1 MAFRRSI
8 VGKSIDFSI
17 IDKGLT
23 VEGMISS
30 KGKLIIRGTVK
41 GTLVGETV
49 IISKEGAVFAE
60 TTADSM
66 TIGGT
71 FEGEIRVS
79 RDLVILS
86 TGSCTG
92 KVIYKDLV
100 VEPKGILNAQAICNA
115 GKDSNPGP
123 SSTVRKDNGNSVGVP
138 GIVDV
143 PPKKSEAG

>member
-1 MAFRRSI
+1 
-8 VGKSIDFSI
+8 VGKSNDFSI
-17 IDKGLT
+17 IDKGLA

-49 IISKEGAVFAE
+49 IISKEGAVFAD
-60 TTADSM
+60 TKADSM

-79 RDLVILS
+79 RDLIILS
-86 TGSCTG
+86 TGSCSG

-115 GKDSNPGP
+115 GKDSNPDPAG
-123 SSTVRKDNGNSVGVP
+123 SVQTDNGTSVDAS
-138 GIVDV
+138 GILEV

>member
-1 MAFRRSI
+1 M
-8 VGKSIDFSI
+8 GKNNDFSI

-49 IISKEGAVFAE
+49 IISKEGAVFAD
-60 TTADSM
+60 AKAGSM

-86 TGSCTG
+86 TGICSG

-100 VEPKGILNAQAICNA
+100 VEPKGILNAQVICNA
-115 GKDSNPGP
+115 GKDSTPGP
-123 SSTVRKDNGNSVGVP
+123 SGTVQKDNGNSVDAP
-138 GIVDV
+138 RIVDV

>member
-1 MAFRRSI
+1 M
-8 VGKSIDFSI
+8 GKSNDFSI

-49 IISKEGAVFAE
+49 IISKEGAVFAD
-60 TTADSM
+60 TKADSM

-79 RDLVILS
+79 RDLIILS
-86 TGSCTG
+86 TGSCSG

-100 VEPKGILNAQAICNA
+100 VEPRGILNAQVICNA
-115 GKDSNPGP
+115 GKDSNPVP
-123 SSTVRKDNGNSVGVP
+123 SRAVQKNNGTSVDDP
-138 GIVDV
+138 RIINV

>member
-1 MAFRRSI
+1 
-8 VGKSIDFSI
+8 VGKNNDFSI

-23 VEGMISS
+23 VEGIISS

-49 IISKEGAVFAE
+49 IISKEGAVFAD
-60 TTADSM
+60 AKAGSM

-86 TGSCTG
+86 TGICSG

-100 VEPKGILNAQAICNA
+100 VEPKGILNAQVICNA
-115 GKDSNPGP
+115 GKDSTPGP
-123 SSTVRKDNGNSVGVP
+123 SGTVQKDNGNSVDAP
-138 GIVDV
+138 RIVDV